1 MKEVILISVL
11 DIVLCLFNMKLC
23 AVINV
28 IMTVFLFIACRNKKV
43 FYNKQCF
50 ISFIVVPSLIFLS
63 TFLSYKTGVI
73 GVDRMRTV
81 IMLTIILMSNAMS
94 ITIINEIK
102 AASSVIERGK
112 E

>member
-73 GVDRMRTV
+73 GVDRMRIV
-81 IMLTIILMSNAMS
+81 IMLIIILMANAMS

-102 AASSVIERGK
+102 AASSVIEIK
-112 E
+112 P